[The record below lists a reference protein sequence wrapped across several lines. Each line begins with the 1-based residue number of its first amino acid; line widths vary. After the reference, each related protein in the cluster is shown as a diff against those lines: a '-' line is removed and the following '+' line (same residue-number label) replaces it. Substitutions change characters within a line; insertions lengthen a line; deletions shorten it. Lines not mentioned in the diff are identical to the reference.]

1 MNFSQSF
8 NNKYND
14 TNIPFR
20 LVNQPKP
27 DSWFQYY
34 YDAIGYPHADDPKGK
49 SRTISPKWR
58 WRFGARAKATITRSN
73 PKLKIF
79 FFFSINLFYLQI
91 TRH

>member
-1 MNFSQSF
+1 MDRSS
-8 NNKYND
+8 
-14 TNIPFR
+14 IFR

-58 WRFGARAKATITRSN
+58 WRFGARAKATMTRSN
-73 PKLKIF
+73 PKLEIF
-79 FFFSINLFYLQI
+79 FISIVLFSLQM
-91 TRH
+91 THY